1 MRAIRAPAL
10 GARVAAV
17 PQVLR
22 LASPAFRL
30 LRTCY
35 AHPVI
40 VHKPDFEFW
49 FVTGSQH
56 LYGTETLERVAR
68 DSRAIVDGL
77 NAGNLIPYPIVWKPT
92 VKTAEEISTTL
103 EAATAEP
110 RCGGVITWMH
120 TFSPAKMWIRGLSVL
135 GKPLLQLHTQ
145 FNRDIPW
152 ASIDMDFMNLNQSAH
167 GDREYA
173 HIAARLGLNRTII
186 AGHWQDRQTVRRLGV
201 WARAAAA
208 VAEGR
213 RARFVRFGDNMR
225 EVAVTD
231 GDKVAAQIRFG
242 WSVNSYGVGELV
254 QRVARVA
261 ASDVDALIDVYK
273 QSYTIDAAL
282 LANTTQLGRLK
293 VQARLEIA
301 IRSFLD
307 AGHYL
312 GFTTNFEDL
321 YGLDQLPGLAAQRL
335 MADGYGFAAEGD
347 WKTSALVRA
356 MKLMADGLPGGT
368 SFMEDY
374 TYHLEDGR
382 QMVLGSHMLEI
393 CPSIAGG
400 TPRVEIHP
408 LGIGGKDDP
417 ARLVFNAAP
426 GEAVNASLVEFGD
439 RFRLVVNDVRTI
451 DTPQPMPKLP
461 VAQAVWIPYPDFT
474 TGLEAWLWSG
484 GAHHTGYSTQIT
496 SEHLQVYADL
506 LGLEYVH
513 IGRGTSLEQVRT
525 QLAVQELLARTRH

>member
-1 MRAIRAPAL
+1 VI
-10 GARVAAV
+10 
-17 PQVLR
+17 
-22 LASPAFRL
+22 
-30 LRTCY
+30 
-35 AHPVI
+35 AHR
-40 VHKPDFEFW
+40 PDVDLW
-49 FVTGSQH
+49 FITGSQH
-56 LYGTETLERVAR
+56 LYGPSTLEQVGR

-77 NAGNLIPYPIVWKPT
+77 NAAGDIPFPVVWKPT
-92 VKTAEEISTTL
+92 VKSAEDISATL
-103 EAATAEP
+103 EAATADG
-110 RCGGVITWMH
+110 RCAGVITWMH
-120 TFSPAKMWIRGLSVL
+120 TFSPAKMWVRGLTGL
-135 GKPLLQLHTQ
+135 RKPLLQFHTQ

-173 HIAARLGLNRTII
+173 HITARLGVTRAIV
-186 AGHWQDRQTVRRLGV
+186 AGHWQDRETVRRVGV

-208 VAEGR
+208 VTEGR
-213 RARFVRFGDNMR
+213 GARFVRFGDNMR

-231 GDKVAAQIRFG
+231 GDKVSAQIRFG
-242 WSVNSYGVGELV
+242 WSVNSYGVGELAE
-254 QRVARVA
+254 RVGRVGA
-261 ASDVDALIDVYK
+261 KDVDEVIDLYERT
-273 QSYTIDAAL
+273 YTIDPAL
-282 LANTTQLGRLK
+282 LSDSRQLDRLK

-301 IRSFLD
+301 IRGFLEE
-307 AGHYL
+307 GRYL

-347 WKTSALVRA
+347 WKTAALVRA
-356 MKLMADGLPGGT
+356 MKLMSDGLPGGT

-382 QMVLGSHMLEI
+382 AMVLGSHMLEI
-393 CPSIAGG
+393 CPSIAAAK
-400 TPRVEIHP
+400 PCVQIHP

-426 GEAVNASLVEFGD
+426 GNAVNASLVEFGD
-439 RFRLVVNDVRTI
+439 RFRLVVNEVQTI
-451 DTPQPMPKLP
+451 ETPHPMPKLP

-484 GAHHTGYSTQIT
+484 GAHHTCYSSQIG

-506 LGLEYVH
+506 LGIEFVR
-513 IGRGTSLEQVRT
+513 IGRGTSLEHVRT
-525 QLAVQELLARTRH
+525 QLAVQEHLSRRRG

>member
-1 MRAIRAPAL
+1 
-10 GARVAAV
+10 
-17 PQVLR
+17 
-22 LASPAFRL
+22 
-30 LRTCY
+30 
-35 AHPVI
+35 VI
-40 VHKPDFEFW
+40 THKPDFELW
-49 FVTGSQH
+49 FITGSQH
-56 LYGTETLERVAR
+56 LYGPTTLDQVAR

-77 NAGNLIPYPIVWKPT
+77 NADGAVPYRIVWKPT
-92 VKTAEEISTTL
+92 VTTADEISAVL
-103 EAATAEP
+103 EAATAET
-110 RCGGVITWMH
+110 RCAGVITWMH

-135 GKPLLQLHTQ
+135 AKPLLQLHTQ
-145 FNRDIPW
+145 FNRDVPW

-173 HIAARLGLNRTII
+173 HITARLGLKRAIV
-186 AGHWQDRQTVRRLGV
+186 AGHWQDAGTVRRIGV

-208 VAEGR
+208 VTEGR

-254 QRVARVA
+254 TRVARVSA
-261 ASDVDALIDVYK
+261 ADADALVATYAK
-273 QSYTIDAAL
+273 EYAIDAAL
-282 LANTTQLGRLK
+282 LDDATQLGRLK

-301 IRSFLD
+301 MRGFLEE
-307 AGHYL
+307 GGYL

-347 WKTSALVRA
+347 WKTAALVRA

-374 TYHLEDGR
+374 TYHLEDGGR
-382 QMVLGSHMLEI
+382 AVLGSHMLEI
-393 CPSIAGG
+393 CPSIAAAK
-400 TPRVEIHP
+400 PRVEIHP

-426 GEAVNASLVEFGD
+426 GDAVNASLVEFGD
-439 RFRLVVNDVRTI
+439 RFRLVVNEVTTI
-451 DTPQPMPKLP
+451 DAAHTMPKLP
-461 VAQAVWIPYPDFT
+461 VAKALWIPQPDFT
-474 TGLEAWLWSG
+474 TGLEGWLWAG
-484 GAHHTGYSTQIT
+484 GAHHTGYSTQIG

-506 LGLEYVH
+506 SGIEFVRIGKGTTLEG
-513 IGRGTSLEQVRT
+513 IRT
-525 QLAVQELLARTRH
+525 QLAVQELLALRR

>member
-1 MRAIRAPAL
+1 
-10 GARVAAV
+10 
-17 PQVLR
+17 
-22 LASPAFRL
+22 
-30 LRTCY
+30 
-35 AHPVI
+35 VI
-40 VHKPDFEFW
+40 AKKPDFEIW

-56 LYGTETLERVAR
+56 LYGSATLEHVAR

-77 NAGNLIPYPIVWKPT
+77 NAGGVIPYPIVWKPT
-92 VKTAEEISTTL
+92 VKSADEISVAL

-110 RCGGVITWMH
+110 RCAGVITWMH

-135 GKPLLQLHTQ
+135 QKPLLQFHTQ

-152 ASIDMDFMNLNQSAH
+152 TSIDMDFMNLNQSAH

-173 HIAARLGLNRTII
+173 HITARLGLKRAIV
-186 AGHWQDRQTVRRLGV
+186 AGHWEDGETVRRVGV

-208 VAEGR
+208 VTEGR

-242 WSVNSYGVGELV
+242 WSVNTYGVGELV
-254 QRVARVA
+254 RRVARVA
-261 ASDVDALIDVYK
+261 AGDVDALIDTYK
-273 QSYTIDAAL
+273 QTYAIDQPL
-282 LANTTQLGRLK
+282 LADATQLERLK
-293 VQARLEIA
+293 VQARIEIA
-301 IRSFLD
+301 IRAFLEE
-307 AGHYL
+307 GRYL

-347 WKTSALVRA
+347 WKTAALVRT
-356 MKLMADGLPGGT
+356 MKLIGDGLPGGT

-374 TYHLEDGR
+374 TYHLEGGR

-393 CPSIAGG
+393 CPSIAAG
-400 TPRVEIHP
+400 TPRIEIHP

-417 ARLVFNAAP
+417 ARLVFNAAA
-426 GEAVNASLVEFGD
+426 GEAVNASLVEFSD
-439 RFRLVVNDVRTI
+439 RFRLVVNEVKTI

-474 TGLEAWLWSG
+474 TGLEGWLWSG
-484 GAHHTGYSTQIT
+484 GAHHTGYSTQIS

-506 LGLEYVH
+506 AGIEFVR
-513 IGRGTSLEQVRT
+513 IGRGTSLEQVRS
-525 QLAVQELLARTRH
+525 QLAVQELLARRRS

>member
-1 MRAIRAPAL
+1 
-10 GARVAAV
+10 
-17 PQVLR
+17 
-22 LASPAFRL
+22 
-30 LRTCY
+30 
-35 AHPVI
+35 VI

-56 LYGTETLERVAR
+56 LYGPETLDQVAR

-77 NAGNLIPYPIVWKPT
+77 NAGGVIPYPIVWKPT
-92 VKTAEEISTTL
+92 VKSAEEVSATL
-103 EAATAEP
+103 EAATADL
-110 RCGGVITWMH
+110 RCAGVITWMH

-135 GKPLLQLHTQ
+135 VKPLLQLHTQ

-167 GDREYA
+167 GDREHA
-173 HIAARLGLNRTII
+173 HITARLGLKRAIV
-186 AGHWQDRQTVRRLGV
+186 AGHWQDAETVRRVGV
-201 WARAAAA
+201 WARGAAA
-208 VAEGR
+208 VTEGR

-242 WSVNSYGVGELV
+242 WSVNAYGVGELV
-254 QRVARVA
+254 QRVARVGA
-261 ASDVDALIDVYK
+261 KDVDALIDTYTK
-273 QSYTIDAAL
+273 QYSVDRAILSDAK
-282 LANTTQLGRLK
+282 QLDRLK

-301 IRSFLD
+301 IRGFLEE
-307 AGHYL
+307 GNYL

-347 WKTSALVRA
+347 WKTAALVRA
-356 MKLMADGLPGGT
+356 MKLMADGLAGGT

-374 TYHLEDGR
+374 TYHLEGGR
-382 QMVLGSHMLEI
+382 SMVLGSHMLEI
-393 CPSIAGG
+393 CPSIAA
-400 TPRVEIHP
+400 TKPRVEIHP

-417 ARLVFNAAP
+417 ARLVFNAAA

-439 RFRLVVNDVRTI
+439 RFRLVVNEVKTI
-451 DTPQPMPKLP
+451 DTPHPMPKLP

-474 TGLEAWLWSG
+474 TGLEGWLWAG
-484 GAHHTGYSTQIT
+484 GAHHTGYSTQIGA
-496 SEHLQVYADL
+496 EQLQVYADL
-506 LGLEYVH
+506 LGIEFVR
-513 IGRGTSLEQVRT
+513 IGKGTSLEQVRT
-525 QLAVQELLARTRH
+525 QLAVQELLARRG

>member
-1 MRAIRAPAL
+1 
-10 GARVAAV
+10 
-17 PQVLR
+17 
-22 LASPAFRL
+22 
-30 LRTCY
+30 
-35 AHPVI
+35 VI
-40 VHKPDFEFW
+40 VKRPDFDLW
-49 FVTGSQH
+49 FITGSQH
-56 LYGTETLERVAR
+56 LYGPETLDQVAR

-77 NAGNLIPYPIVWKPT
+77 NGGGAIPSSIVWKPT
-92 VKTAEEISTTL
+92 VKSAEEVSATL
-103 EAATAEP
+103 EAATADP
-110 RCGGVITWMH
+110 RCAGVITWMH
-120 TFSPAKMWIRGLSVL
+120 TFSPAKMWVRGLTVL
-135 GKPLLQLHTQ
+135 KKPLLQLHTQ

-152 ASIDMDFMNLNQSAH
+152 PSIDMDFMNLNQSAH

-173 HIAARLGLNRTII
+173 HITARLGLQRAIV
-186 AGHWQDRQTVRRLGV
+186 AGHWQDGDTVRRVGV

-208 VAEGR
+208 VSEGR

-261 ASDVDALIDVYK
+261 ATDVDALIDVYRK
-273 QSYTIDAAL
+273 TYTIDAAL
-282 LANTTQLGRLK
+282 LGDAKQCDRLK
-293 VQARLEIA
+293 VQARLELA
-301 IRSFLD
+301 IRGFLD
-307 AGHYL
+307 EGGYL

-347 WKTSALVRA
+347 WKTAALLRA

-374 TYHLEDGR
+374 TYHLEGGR
-382 QMVLGSHMLEI
+382 SMVLGAHMLEI
-393 CPSIAGG
+393 CPSIAAGK
-400 TPRVEIHP
+400 PRVEIHP

-417 ARLVFNAAP
+417 ARLVFNASA
-426 GEAVNASLVEFGD
+426 GDAVNASLVEFGD
-439 RFRLVVNDVRTI
+439 RFRLVVNEVKTI
-451 DTPQPMPKLP
+451 DPPQPMPKLP

-484 GAHHTGYSTQIT
+484 GAHHTGYSTQIG
-496 SEHLQVYADL
+496 SEQLQVYADL
-506 LGLEYVH
+506 LGIEFVR
-513 IGRGTSLEQVRT
+513 IGKGTSLEQVRT
-525 QLAVQELLARTRH
+525 QLAVQDLLARQRG